1 MTHSLCCKYEDL
13 QNNVGRWFKET
24 GVDWYWIFKLKVTI
38 IDFVKYIKFNEEENS
53 ISHFTEK
60 CGRWKFLSKKNYSQ
74 NDLFLAII
82 LKCLSYYGVCI

>member
-1 MTHSLCCKYEDL
+1 MKTCKI
-13 QNNVGRWFKET
+13 NVGRWFKET
-24 GVDWYWIFKLKVTI
+24 GVDWYWIFKLKVTT
-38 IDFVKYIKFNEEENS
+38 IDFIKYSKFNEEENS

-60 CGRWKFLSKKNYSQ
+60 CGQWKFLSNKNYNQ